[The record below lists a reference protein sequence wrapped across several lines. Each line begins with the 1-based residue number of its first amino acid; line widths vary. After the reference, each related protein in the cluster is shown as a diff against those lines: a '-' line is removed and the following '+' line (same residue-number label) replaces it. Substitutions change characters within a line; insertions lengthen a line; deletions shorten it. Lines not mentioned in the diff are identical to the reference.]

1 MRTNQNPHM
10 PTCLCYAAANQL
22 TSEQKTAIADAITSA
37 HGEEALAPRY
47 LVQVIFH
54 DVELSDHYIGAKPAS
69 IHHIWIRADI
79 RAGRTEAQKSKLQSR
94 IVRELAMITKSS
106 PSAVWIYLHELP
118 PLNMVEFGEVLP
130 EPGKE
135 SEWFRELS
143 EDLKAQLTEL
153 NEPRE
158 D

>member
-1 MRTNQNPHM
+1 
-10 PTCLCYAAANQL
+10 
-22 TSEQKTAIADAITSA
+22 
-37 HGEEALAPRY
+37 
-47 LVQVIFH
+47 VVIFH

-94 IVRELAMITKSS
+94 IVRGLAMITKSS

>member
-1 MRTNQNPHM
+1 
-10 PTCLCYAAANQL
+10 
-22 TSEQKTAIADAITSA
+22 
-37 HGEEALAPRY
+37 
-47 LVQVIFH
+47 
-54 DVELSDHYIGAKPAS
+54 
-69 IHHIWIRADI
+69 
-79 RAGRTEAQKSKLQSR
+79 
-94 IVRELAMITKSS
+94 
-106 PSAVWIYLHELP
+106 
-118 PLNMVEFGEVLP
+118 MVEFGEVLP